1 MAFKFRYESLLN
13 YRKHLKEKAEIEHA
27 KVLGALLQARE
38 GLTSLEGEYD
48 RVQAAFKRA
57 MAEAATGHEIRNY
70 SDYLGFVGEKT
81 GKQKGK
87 IEALKT
93 ELESKR
99 SVLLKKS
106 TDCKVIEKLKEK
118 DFEKWQQNQD
128 HLERIRLNE
137 VAVQRYG
144 KVYT

>member
-27 KVLGALLQARE
+27 MVLGALLQARE
-38 GLTSLEGEYD
+38 ELTSLEGEHG
-48 RVQAAFKRA
+48 RVQASFKRA
-57 MAEAATGHEIRNY
+57 MAEVAAGHEIRNY

-81 GKQKGK
+81 EKQKGK
-87 IEALKT
+87 IEAFKT

-99 SVLLKKS
+99 CILLEKS
-106 TDCKVIEKLKEK
+106 KDCKVIEKLKER

-128 HLERIRLNE
+128 RLEQIRLNE
-137 VAVQRYG
+137 VVVQRYG